1 MKILIRN
8 LSRDIT
14 QPELLALF
22 AEHGRV
28 QSCTIV
34 MDAVTGGSKGFG
46 FANMPVPHEAKAAI
60 RALNNLER
68 KGSRMR
74 VKKAEATQSAA
85 DGAAAEEAPAAES
98 AAPEPAEKTAG
109 PRIKKSGIPLGPR
122 KPRVFRKK
130 S

>member
-1 MKILIRN
+1 M
-8 LSRDIT
+8 
-14 QPELLALF
+14 
-22 AEHGRV
+22 

-60 RALNNLER
+60 RALNNLEL

-74 VKKAEATQSAA
+74 VKKAEATQGAT
-85 DGAAAEEAPAAES
+85 DVAAAEEAPAAES
-98 AAPEPAEKTAG
+98 ALPEPTEKTAG

>member
-1 MKILIRN
+1 LKILIRN

-60 RALNNLER
+60 RAINNLEL
-68 KGSRMR
+68 KGSRVR
-74 VKKAEATQSAA
+74 VKKADPVQAMTDAGAEAQEVDVVQAP
-85 DGAAAEEAPAAES
+85 AAAEQP
-98 AAPEPAEKTAG
+98 AG
-109 PRIKKSGIPLGPR
+109 PRIKKNGIPLGPR
-122 KPRVFRKK
+122 KSRVFRKK

>member
-1 MKILIRN
+1 M
-8 LSRDIT
+8 
-14 QPELLALF
+14 
-22 AEHGRV
+22 

-60 RALNNLER
+60 RALNNLEL

-85 DGAAAEEAPAAES
+85 DGAAAEAAPAAES